1 MAVELKAVAASRTLN
16 DEIEGSIAQASVM
29 WLLHRRSDR
38 VQDRCDSLE
47 RQIVQFSSAVFDAIG
62 ARYPM
67 LRNEGR
73 ERLWFI
79 YFKGLLIA
87 NTHPREEMVQAF
99 RGIASKSGFG
109 ALLPPSI
116 GTGENAKPN
125 LSRIS
130 DAEALQ
136 QIARSLEQNNTRFE
150 T

>member
-1 MAVELKAVAASRTLN
+1 MAVELKTVAASVTLN
-16 DEIEGSIAQASVM
+16 DEIEGSIAQVSVM
-29 WLLHRRSDR
+29 WLLHRRSDL
-38 VQDRCDSLE
+38 VQGGYDSLE
-47 RQIVQFSSAVFDAIG
+47 RQIVQFSSAVFNSIG

-67 LRNEGR
+67 LRNEAR

-99 RGIASKSGFG
+99 RRIASKSGFG

-116 GTGENAKPN
+116 GTEENPKTN
-125 LSRIS
+125 HSRIS

-136 QIARSLEQNNTRFE
+136 QIARGLKQDNTRFE

>member
-1 MAVELKAVAASRTLN
+1 
-16 DEIEGSIAQASVM
+16 
-29 WLLHRRSDR
+29 
-38 VQDRCDSLE
+38 
-47 RQIVQFSSAVFDAIG
+47 
-62 ARYPM
+62 
-67 LRNEGR
+67 
-73 ERLWFI
+73 
-79 YFKGLLIA
+79 LIA

-99 RGIASKSGFG
+99 RGIASKSSFG

-116 GTGENAKPN
+116 GTGENAN